1 MSIKITGSGIY
12 LPPKIEKSKTTAKFI
27 NESTEWIIAKTGVE
41 ERRIS
46 EVDVDEMGAVAARKA
61 LEGNGIPDLII
72 NASGVPKQ
80 TIPDTSVFF
89 QRELEIKNVPC
100 FSIHGTCLS
109 FLIALNNAR
118 ALINSNIYK
127 KILIISSDRGSVGRN
142 PKEPESAA
150 LLGDG
155 AAAILIEKEETNS
168 KNFHYWKMNTWS
180 ENAELTE
187 VRGGGTFKHPLN
199 PKTSIED
206 NFFTMDGPLIYK
218 SARKKA
224 YKMVLETFKNS
235 GFKKDNVSW
244 VIPHQASL
252 KAINAYH
259 DYGRF
264 EKNKIINIVSKTGN
278 CVAASIPMALAIAIE
293 DGRIQRGDLLY
304 FIGTGAGLSM
314 ACALITY

>member
-12 LPPKIEKSKTTAKFI
+12 LPPKVEKSKTTAKFI

-46 EVDVDEMGAVAARKA
+46 EIDVDEMGAVAARKA
-61 LEGNGIPDLII
+61 LAGNGIPDLII

-89 QRELEIKNVPC
+89 QRELKIKNVPC
-100 FSIHGTCLS
+100 FSVHGTCLS

-127 KILIISSDRGSVGRN
+127 KILIISSDRGSIGRN

-199 PKTSIED
+199 PETSIED
-206 NFFTMDGPLIYK
+206 NFFTMDGPSIYK

-224 YKMVLETFKNS
+224 FKKVLETFKKS
-235 GFKKDNVSW
+235 R
-244 VIPHQASL
+244 L
-252 KAINAYH
+252 
-259 DYGRF
+259 
-264 EKNKIINIVSKTGN
+264 
-278 CVAASIPMALAIAIE
+278 
-293 DGRIQRGDLLY
+293 
-304 FIGTGAGLSM
+304 
-314 ACALITY
+314 

>member
-1 MSIKITGSGIY
+1 MSIQITGAGIY
-12 LPPKIEKSKTTAKFI
+12 LPDKIEKSKSTAQLI
-27 NESTEWIIAKTGVE
+27 NKSEDWIISKTGVK

-46 EVDVDEMGAVAARKA
+46 KIDVDQMGAIAAAEA
-61 LEGNGIPDLII
+61 LNNKDEPDLII

-89 QRELEIKNVPC
+89 QRELGIKNVPC

-127 KILIISSDRGSVGRN
+127 KILIISSDRGSIGRN
-142 PKEPESAA
+142 PNEPESAA

-155 AAAILIEKEETNS
+155 AAAILVEKEDTSTNS
-168 KNFHYWKMNTWS
+168 FHYWKMNTWS
-180 ENAELTE
+180 SDAELTE
-187 VRGGGTFKHPLN
+187 VRGGGTFKHPLDKN
-199 PKTSIED
+199 TELND
-206 NFFTMDGPLIYK
+206 NLFTMDGPAIYK

-224 YKMVLETFKNS
+224 YKMVLDTFKKTN
-235 GFKKDNVSW
+235 FNKEDVSW

-259 DYGRF
+259 EYGKF
-264 EKNKIINIVSKTGN
+264 EKDRIINIVSKTGN
-278 CVAASIPMALAIAIE
+278 CVAASMPMALVTAIK
-293 DGRIQRGDLLY
+293 DGRVKRGDLLF

-314 ACALITY
+314 ACALVTY

>member
-12 LPPKIEKSKTTAKFI
+12 LPPKIEKSKTTAKLI
-27 NESTEWIIAKTGVE
+27 NESAEWIIAKTGVE

-61 LEGNGIPDLII
+61 LAGNGIPDLII

-89 QRELEIKNVPC
+89 QRELKIKNIPC

-127 KILIISSDRGSVGRN
+127 KILIISSDRGSIGRN

-180 ENAELTE
+180 ENAKLTE

-199 PKTSIED
+199 PDTSIED
-206 NFFTMDGPLIYK
+206 NFFTMDGPSIYK

-304 FIGTGAGLSM
+304 FIGTVAGLSM